1 MPDLSIKDVPGAWA
15 EALRRQA
22 AANHRSLQG
31 ELMALVERAVVAEQG
46 SAKAPPA
53 APRAN
58 ETLGTKS
65 VQQIAAELRARF
77 PEPISGQPLG
87 VDIVRA
93 SRDSR

>member
-1 MPDLSIKDVPGAWA
+1 MPDLSIKGVPGAWA

-31 ELMALVERAVVAEQG
+31 ELMALVERAVVEEHRSGKVPLA
-46 SAKAPPA
+46 ARPA
-53 APRAN
+53 S
-58 ETLGTKS
+58 ETVGTKS